1 MENTMPL
8 KIYNS
13 VHPTNENLTFGI
25 SRMEDIYDKRNGQP
39 DVPHRHNYYTLL
51 LTRFA
56 NGRHL
61 VDFNEYP
68 LQSHCAY
75 FVAPGQVHQV
85 IEHEKSLGYA
95 IVFSASFLAHN
106 NIPIDFIENLNLF
119 RDFGE
124 TPPLTLSE
132 TDMAI
137 TQHYANEMYQIH
149 HQPHFKFR
157 SEALGA
163 LIKLLLVRCHNAC
176 SLDLP
181 TQQHSGGNTIFQN
194 FKNLVNEHYSQWH
207 TTQQYAAQ
215 LFITPDYLNRLVKN
229 QTGKTA
235 KDYIQSR
242 IIVAAKHLLYF
253 TELSN
258 KEIAYQLGFSEP
270 ANFSAFFKNATGVA
284 PSAFKRENIG
294 F

>member
-1 MENTMPL
+1 MSL
-8 KIYNS
+8 KIYHS
-13 VHPTNENLTFGI
+13 VNQKNESLTFGI
-25 SRMEDIYDKRNGQP
+25 SRMEDIYQKRNGQP
-39 DVPHRHNYYTLL
+39 DVPHRHHYYTIL

-61 VDFNEYP
+61 VDFNEYA
-68 LQSHCAY
+68 LQSRSAY

-85 IEHEKSLGYA
+85 IEHEQSLGYA

-106 NIPIDFIENLNLF
+106 NIPVSFIENLNLF

-124 TPPLTLSE
+124 TPPLSLSE
-132 TDMAI
+132 ADTD
-137 TQHYANEMYQIH
+137 TVQHYANEMYQIH
-149 HQPHFKFR
+149 HQPNFKFK

-163 LIKLLLVRCHNAC
+163 LIKLLLVRCNNAC
-176 SLDLP
+176 TLDLP
-181 TQQHSGGNTIFQN
+181 TQRGANSNTIFQN
-194 FKNLVNEHYSQWH
+194 FKNLVNEHYTQWH

-215 LFITPDYLNRLVKN
+215 LFITPDYLNRLVKT

-242 IIVAAKHLLYF
+242 IIVAAKRLLYF

-270 ANFSAFFKNATGVA
+270 ANFSAFFKNATGFA
-284 PSAFKRENIG
+284 PSTFKRENIG